1 MKKDFLVCIDSDG
14 CAFDTME
21 IKHKECFCPA
31 YIDYFGLQ
39 AVSKYAR
46 EAWEFVNLYSSL
58 RGIHRLLALIK
69 SLDFLSERKEVL
81 ERGFATPKLEQFRQY
96 ISEGRALSNAG
107 MEEYLIER
115 PDAEEIRNILKWSVN
130 VNDRIAEMVHGVPPF
145 PHVRD
150 SLCRL
155 SEYAEI
161 VIVSATQTRAVERE
175 WEEHDLKRFVTAVNG
190 QENGTKKEIIASLK
204 ALFAPDHI
212 LMIGDAPGDQS
223 AAHSNGVLFYPICPN
238 QEAKSWETFDEYM
251 KYFLNGTY
259 KGEAE
264 DQTIA
269 YFNTL
274 LPNEPAWARG

>member
-204 ALFAPDHI
+204 TLFAPDHI

-238 QEAKSWETFDEYM
+238 QEAKSWETFDEHM

-274 LPNEPAWARG
+274 LPNEPAWTRG